1 MTSCVK
7 IKGINLRRSVW
18 FSALKRTVV
27 CDLRA
32 DEKSMI
38 WKMRWLTSMVT
49 EAPSASNCQDFIISL
64 ELIQVLKFSPT
75 HPHQSYRQYSQ
86 TLLILNSPHTPPGS
100 PGLNSSKHPCTCWGG
115 GYTCMCVFIC
125 SFKWGSFYRFPGF
138 GDSQKSNT
146 QRVMWQA
153 LNQHG
158 WFWHGSEPMVV
169 LLKKRL
175 SRQAGEGSEP

>member
-100 PGLNSSKHPCTCWGG
+100 PWPKFFKAPLHVLGG
-115 GYTCMCVFIC
+115 WVHMHVCLHLFIQMGFILQV
-125 SFKWGSFYRFPGF
+125 SRLWRF
-138 GDSQKSNT
+138 T
-146 QRVMWQA
+146 
-153 LNQHG
+153 
-158 WFWHGSEPMVV
+158 E
-169 LLKKRL
+169 
-175 SRQAGEGSEP
+175 E